1 MNDKIYIENSR
12 TMKFTLDEATAL
24 ALGKTLLTGG
34 SSSCFGGYER
44 NLFPFTTGFVVG
56 GLASE
61 LSCEMDNPAHFGMGF
76 QGQVRTKEKL
86 YAGQPMIG
94 VGTWIDKGRIYF
106 DIIQVVHERS
116 VAEMLCVD
124 RGETAYY
131 DIEAGK
137 SVYIELINIAD

>member
-1 MNDKIYIENSR
+1 
-12 TMKFTLDEATAL
+12 MKNTLDEASAL

-34 SSSCFGGYER
+34 SSSCFGGHER

-61 LSCEMDNPAHFGMGF
+61 LHCEADNPAHFDMCF
-76 QGQVRTKEKL
+76 QTQVRTKEKL
-86 YAGQPMIG
+86 HAGQPMIG
-94 VGTWIDKGRIYF
+94 VGTWIEDGEIFF
-106 DIIQVVHERS
+106 DIVQVVHERS

-131 DIEAGK
+131 DIEAGE